1 MSIHNIEEIKKIYE
15 KLNIKCEQ
23 PHTQELNFEN
33 IQYPTGY
40 NNIPTKTAFNTN
52 E

>member
-1 MSIHNIEEIKKIYE
+1 MSIHNIDEIKKIYE
-15 KLNIKCEQ
+15 KLNINCEQ
-23 PHTQELNFEN
+23 QSTKDFKFEN
-33 IQYPTGY
+33 FNYPTGY